1 MEPVGMVSTLR
12 SSASASVMRIT
23 AQYWAFS
30 EGLFDLRQ
38 RQFEGFLAVA
48 GVGEPF
54 TLVTVL
60 VDVPFI

>member
-23 AQYWAFS
+23 APLPKAFS
-30 EGLFDLRQ
+30 ICASASSRVFSRS
-38 RQFEGFLAVA
+38 VA
-48 GVGEPF
+48 LPF